1 MAGIYVHIPFCQK
14 KCLYCD
20 FYSVV
25 SGGNQMARFVEAVQV
40 EARKRAYELEGMV
53 VDTIY
58 FGGGTPSLLFH
69 KEIGAILDT
78 LREVYDVAPNAEV
91 TMECNPGDVSQMEV
105 AQLVH
110 YGVNRMSIG
119 AQTFQPELLQRLGRR
134 HSVEETRELWGY
146 LRSEGI
152 TNLSLDLIYSIPG
165 EDLGGLKRD
174 LDCILE
180 LNPEH
185 ISAYDLI
192 YEQGTPLYNMRA
204 KGEIRELP
212 EELSLQMA
220 HEVRTT
226 LKNAGYEQYEVSNYA
241 RPGYRS
247 RHNTSY
253 WKGTPYIGLGPAAH
267 SYRHPWRSWNA
278 PSLEEY
284 NSQLLHNAGFLVR
297 TYEWISPEMAYEEY
311 FLTRLRTNEG
321 IDLSEMNALGFRIP
335 QAAVEQCVAD
345 GLLQRQGDRFALS
358 EKGLDYAD
366 RVILNLVNN

>member
-1 MAGIYVHIPFCQK
+1 
-14 KCLYCD
+14 
-20 FYSVV
+20 
-25 SGGNQMARFVEAVQV
+25 
-40 EARKRAYELEGMV
+40 
-53 VDTIY
+53 
-58 FGGGTPSLLFH
+58 
-69 KEIGAILDT
+69 
-78 LREVYDVAPNAEV
+78 
-91 TMECNPGDVSQMEV
+91 
-105 AQLVH
+105 
-110 YGVNRMSIG
+110 
-119 AQTFQPELLQRLGRR
+119 
-134 HSVEETRELWGY
+134 
-146 LRSEGI
+146 
-152 TNLSLDLIYSIPG
+152 
-165 EDLGGLKRD
+165 
-174 LDCILE
+174 
-180 LNPEH
+180 
-185 ISAYDLI
+185 
-192 YEQGTPLYNMRA
+192 MRA

-311 FLTRLRTNEG
+311 FLTRLRTKEG
-321 IDLSEMNALGFRIP
+321 IDLSEMNARGFRIP